1 MGVLHNNVTPKHI
14 FLDSS
19 FYPSDKEA
27 DLPNPDEEVQWELS
41 EGQFLQCASDTG
53 QIISLPKT

>member
-1 MGVLHNNVTPKHI
+1 MYVYMGVLHNNVTPKHI

-27 DLPNPDEEVQWELS
+27 DLPNPDGEVQ
-41 EGQFLQCASDTG
+41 
-53 QIISLPKT
+53 